1 MNLFARQM
9 SGYLS
14 RNSLAVLLCLFVPSV
29 LSAQYRDYRE
39 LYESETVSTFKE
51 QVEFLSSSAM
61 EGRGAGSQGECDA
74 AAYVA
79 ERLMSCGVELLS
91 GEEGDLFGIKKEN
104 GDTLT
109 SRNVIGIIPGY
120 DKSLKNKYVVI
131 GARLDNLGTMN
142 VNVDGV
148 TVEKTFYGA
157 NGNASGL
164 AMMLHLA
171 GMMSTNRVLLKRS
184 VVFVAFGASEW
195 DNAGSWYFLN
205 RSFPR
210 VKDIDAM
217 VNLDML
223 GTGSRG
229 FFAYTA
235 SNPDLNNSLKAI
247 EGTLQP
253 VLPEIVSME
262 PVRSDHRSFYNSRIP
277 SVFFTTGMFPEYNSA
292 RDTASIIEYDWM
304 ERILEY
310 LYNFSLYL
318 INGPKPEFEVT
329 ASRKTANEDPGIVA
343 YNDCDVL
350 PTFLGSSDPTVFLK
364 KWVYVYLKYPQE
376 AIENGIQGKV
386 LVDFIIDEKGKV
398 RNVKVVRGVD
408 PLLDEAAVK
417 VVSASPDWKPARRMG
432 KKVKCEM
439 ALYVEFKLKRK

>member
-1 MNLFARQM
+1 MKSLVRQI
-9 SGYLS
+9 SGFLS
-14 RNSLAVLLCLFVPSV
+14 RSSIAVSISLLIPFVS
-29 LSAQYRDYRE
+29 SAQYRDYKE
-39 LYESETVSTFKE
+39 LYESETVSSLKE
-51 QVEFLSSSAM
+51 QVGFLSSAAL
-61 EGRGAGSQGECDA
+61 EGRGAGTEGERSA

-79 ERLMSCGVELLS
+79 EALSESGLELIS
-91 GEEGDLFGIKKEN
+91 GAEGDLFGIKKSD

-109 SRNVIGIIPGY
+109 SRNVTAVVPGY
-120 DKSLKNKYVVI
+120 DKSLRDRYIVV
-131 GARLDNLGTMN
+131 GARLDNLGTMK
-142 VNVDGV
+142 VNVDGEM
-148 TVEKTFYGA
+148 VEKIYYGA

-164 AMMLHLA
+164 SMLLHLA
-171 GMMSTNRVLLKRS
+171 DMMSTNRVLLKRS
-184 VVFVAFGASEW
+184 VIFVAFGASGW

-205 RSFPR
+205 RSFPHPEA
-210 VKDIDAM
+210 IDAM
-217 VNLDML
+217 INLDML

-229 FFAYTA
+229 FYAYTA
-235 SNPDLNNSLKAI
+235 SNPDLNNILDSV

-262 PVRSDHRSFYNSRIP
+262 PVCSDHRSFYNSRIP
-277 SVFFTTGMFPEYNSA
+277 AVFFTTGMYPEYNTV
-292 RDTASIIEYDWM
+292 RDTASILDYEWM

-310 LYNFSLYL
+310 LYNFSLSL
-318 INGPKPEFEVT
+318 VNGRKPEFEVT
-329 ASRKTANEDPGIVA
+329 ANGKSGNRESGVVP
-343 YNDCDVL
+343 YNDCDVP

-398 RNVKVVRGVD
+398 RDVKVIRGVD

-439 ALYVEFKLKRK
+439 AIYVEFKLKRK